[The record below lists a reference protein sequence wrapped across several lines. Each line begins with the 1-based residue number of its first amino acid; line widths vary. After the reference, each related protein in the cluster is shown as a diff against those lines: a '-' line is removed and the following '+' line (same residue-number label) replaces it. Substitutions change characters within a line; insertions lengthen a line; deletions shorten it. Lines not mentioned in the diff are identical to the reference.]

1 VLALLCERHAHGWA
15 IASQLTSDGE
25 LGAVWTMGRPLVYRS
40 IDILAERHLIEAAGH
55 EPGIRGPN
63 RTIFRATEAGHD
75 ALRRW
80 LREPVQHVRDVR
92 SLLLLKLVFAERLG
106 VDTRPML
113 EEQHDAIAEAVTA
126 LERRIDGSHGSEEI
140 LLRFRLESTRA
151 VLRFVDG
158 TLAAEPLS
166 SEAAI

>member
-1 VLALLCERHAHGWA
+1 MSSGLEDRFQTLHEIVVAARHALAPGPWDYLVGGTETETTLRRNRQA
-15 IASQLTSDGE
+15 LDSVAF
-25 LGAVWTMGRPLVYRS
+25 RPRVLRDVSS
-40 IDILAERHLIEAAGH
+40 IDSTG
-55 EPGIRGPN
+55 
-63 RTIFRATEAGHD
+63 T
-75 ALRRW
+75 W
-80 LREPVQHVRDVR
+80 LRQPVQHVRDVR

-113 EEQHDAIAEAVTA
+113 EEQHDAIAAAVAA
-126 LERRIDGSHGSEEI
+126 LEQRIDGSQGSEEI

-151 VLRFVDG
+151 VLRFVEG